1 MAFSRIISGVIMTN
15 LLLSGYKIAFAILYI
30 VPLRRT
36 QKNNSYTIKLDKPP
50 QRLALKVKWGD
61 FMRGGV

>member
-1 MAFSRIISGVIMTN
+1 MAFSRIISGVIMTH
-15 LLLSGYKIAFAILYI
+15 LLLSGHKIAFAILYI

-36 QKNNSYTIKLDKPP
+36 QKNSYTVNLDKPP
-50 QRLALKVKWGD
+50 QRRALKVKLGD